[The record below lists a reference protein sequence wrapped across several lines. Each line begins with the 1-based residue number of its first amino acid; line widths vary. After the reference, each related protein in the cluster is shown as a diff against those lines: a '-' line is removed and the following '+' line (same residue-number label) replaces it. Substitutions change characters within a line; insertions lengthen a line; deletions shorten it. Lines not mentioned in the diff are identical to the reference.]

1 MSGLIGRCAGALAA
15 AEALL
20 ETGRRAL
27 AQALA
32 GEGGG
37 LDAALLHRRQHA
49 VHGLAWYATY
59 VEALRQMLGWA
70 RRLDGKGRFGEAERL
85 ILEIAYGDYLAQMAG
100 GIAMSQV
107 EIARPGDLGIDG
119 HSLHAFWTDDVAQLM
134 AGASEEARLALA
146 ALLAEG
152 LGDGGDDDETAMVRD
167 QFRRYA
173 DDRIRPHAQRWH
185 LEDALIP
192 GEVLDELA
200 ELGVFGLSVA
210 AEHGGIG
217 MSKVAMCVVTEE
229 LSRASIGV
237 GSLATRT
244 EIASELIARGGSEQ
258 QKRRLLPA
266 IAAGAC
272 IPTAVFTEPGAG
284 SDLGAIATRAVK
296 RAAAWSISGAK
307 TWITHA
313 ARADLMVLLARTDPQ
328 QRGWRGLSMFLA
340 GKPRGSDGCPFPAPG
355 MSGSEI
361 PVLGYRGMK
370 EYELAFDGFELPSD
384 ALLGG
389 EEGKG
394 FKQLMATFE
403 AARIQTAARATGVAQ
418 AALELGLAHARE
430 RRQFGRAIVDFPRI
444 AGKLAQAA
452 AETMICRQLTRF
464 AARRKDEG
472 RRCDLEAGQAKL
484 LAARTAWAVADAAL
498 QIHGGTGYAL
508 ESEASRLLCDAR
520 ILSIFEGTAEVQAQ
534 VIARRLL
541 ERA

>member
-1 MSGLIGRCAGALAA
+1 MERCAGALAA

-20 ETGRRAL
+20 QAGRRAL

-32 GEGGG
+32 GKGGG
-37 LDAALLHRRQHA
+37 LDPALVHRRQHA
-49 VHGLAWYATY
+49 AHGLAWYATY

-70 RRLDGKGRFGEAERL
+70 RGLDEDGRFGAAEEL
-85 ILEIAYGDYLAQMAG
+85 ILQIAYGDYLAQMAG

-107 EIARPGDLGIDG
+107 EIARPHDLGIDDS
-119 HSLHAFWTDDVAQLM
+119 SLHAFWSDDVVQLTK
-134 AGASEEARLALA
+134 GASEEARLALA
-146 ALLAEG
+146 AMLAEG
-152 LGDGGDDDETAMVRD
+152 TGFGSDGADNEIAMVRD
-167 QFRRYA
+167 QFRRYGE
-173 DDRIRPHAQRWH
+173 DRIRPQAQRWH
-185 LEDALIP
+185 MEDALIP
-192 GEVLDELA
+192 ARILDELA
-200 ELGVFGLSVA
+200 ALGVFGLSVA
-210 AEHGGIG
+210 QDHGGLG
-217 MSKVAMCVVTEE
+217 MSKVAMCAVTEE
-229 LSRASIGV
+229 LSRASIGA

-244 EIASELIARGGSEQ
+244 EIAAELIGQSGSDE

-266 IAAGAC
+266 IASGAC

-284 SDLGAIATRAVK
+284 SDLGAIATRAV
-296 RAAAWSISGAK
+296 RQGEGWSVSGAK

-328 QRGWRGLSMFLA
+328 QQGWRGLSMFLA
-340 GKPRGSDGCPFPAPG
+340 EKPRGSDGCPFPASG
-355 MSGSEI
+355 MSGGEI

-370 EYELAFDGFELPSD
+370 EYEIAFDGFQLPTG

-389 EEGKG
+389 EEGRG

-403 AARIQTAARATGVAQ
+403 SARIQTAARATGVAQ
-418 AALELGLAHARE
+418 AALELGLAQARE
-430 RRQFGRAIVDFPRI
+430 RRQFGRAILDFPRI

-452 AETMICRQLTRF
+452 VETMVARQLTWF

-472 RRCDLEAGQAKL
+472 QRCDLEAGQAKL
-484 LAARTAWAVADAAL
+484 LASRTAWAVADATL

-541 ERA
+541 EKA